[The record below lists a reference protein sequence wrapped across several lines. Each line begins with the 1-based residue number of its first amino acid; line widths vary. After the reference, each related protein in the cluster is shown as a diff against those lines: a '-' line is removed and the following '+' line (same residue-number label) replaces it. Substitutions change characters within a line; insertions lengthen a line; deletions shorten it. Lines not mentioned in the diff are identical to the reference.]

1 MRAMAAGRINIT
13 GQPTVSIVVL
23 NPGRQQ
29 FVAFNPI
36 VDTGFNGDL
45 QLPFDDIA
53 RLGLTATEKIKTQ
66 LADGQVVE
74 ADVYSATAL
83 WLGNPITIDIIA
95 SERNIQLIGTN
106 LFWGTSMTVQWRFG
120 GQVIITK
127 L

>member
-1 MRAMAAGRINIT
+1 MAAGRINIT